1 MFRAA
6 ANVPATGCSGNR
18 WPSSTP
24 STFFSTAA
32 GLHTGRREPEGFD
45 LWNIFLFFFPLF
57 LPFSLFPSSSFFF
70 QVRGVE
76 VGIVVLVLI
85 FWAGAIALFFNRWG
99 KIRMLLPY
107 QPDYKEQLKVP
118 GTGVCAA
125 ANAAYTQHPTQHTCS
140 QVTHNYTPSSFP
152 SILSFPPLVFRLT
165 TTTTTM
171 MIIIIIV
178 MIFDI
183 RYSRCIGNSCEL
195 TFPAGEKQP
204 IDRSFPIVVFRVKN
218 DISVERSWRFIIR
231 SDLSFD
237 PALEYRLISCGN
249 FRKLNVRRYI
259 VRVIISTKWSIWKKG
274 YTKFP
279 CAGSYHHLTFRES

>member
-45 LWNIFLFFFPLF
+45 LWNIFLFFFFFPLF
-57 LPFSLFPSSSFFF
+57 LPFSLFPSFSFFF

-140 QVTHNYTPSSFP
+140 QVTHNYTPSSSP

-165 TTTTTM
+165 ITTTM
-171 MIIIIIV
+171 MMMIIIV

-204 IDRSFPIVVFRVKN
+204 IDRSFPIVVFRVKKRYLCH
-218 DISVERSWRFIIR
+218 EAG
-231 SDLSFD
+231 DLSFD
-237 PALEYRLISCGN
+237 Q
-249 FRKLNVRRYI
+249 I
-259 VRVIISTKWSIWKKG
+259 VRSGTRISVDIVWKFSKIERTTI
-274 YTKFP
+274 YCTRNNFHEMK
-279 CAGSYHHLTFRES
+279 YMEKRIY